1 MTSKTK
7 QHLINNL
14 FILFLFISGCSE
26 QFSKYHLRRG
36 EAYWRNGNS
45 FSAIKEL
52 KKALKY
58 EPTIELKDKT
68 LLLLSTISEGSSGD
82 PQTAL
87 WALQERLQ
95 LPISTEKRYEIY
107 LTMAEIY
114 ANNLKNY
121 LHAIE
126 TYKEIISL
134 IPNNEKEPDIR
145 IEIAKNYVRLGEY
158 KDAETEF
165 QKILSL
171 FPDSKKAQSAMY
183 QLGMLAYLQG
193 KCENGRKYFNAAIS
207 KYPTDE
213 INFYAW
219 LGIGSCYEEEDDL
232 RKAIS
237 TYKSIKQKFPD
248 KGVIDQRIITLE
260 KRIQKR
266 GR

>member
-1 MTSKTK
+1 MISITK

-26 QFSKYHLRRG
+26 QFAKYHLRRG

-58 EPTIELKDKT
+58 EPPTELKDKT

-87 WALQERLQ
+87 WALQERLS
-95 LPISTEKRYEIY
+95 LPISADKKYETY

-114 ANNLKNY
+114 ANDLKDY
-121 LHAIE
+121 LHAIDA
-126 TYKEIISL
+126 YKEIISL
-134 IPNNEKEPDIR
+134 ITNSEKEPDIR

-158 KDAETEF
+158 KEAEAEF

-171 FPDSKKAQSAMY
+171 FPDPKTAQSAMY

-193 KCENGRKYFNAAIS
+193 KCENGRKYFNGAIN
-207 KYPTDE
+207 KYQDDE
-213 INFYAW
+213 VNFYAW
-219 LGIGSCYEEEDDL
+219 LGIGNCYEEEDDL

-237 TYKSIKQKFPD
+237 TYKSIKQKFPNQAL
-248 KGVIDQRIITLE
+248 VDQRIVALE
-260 KRIQKR
+260 KRLRKR